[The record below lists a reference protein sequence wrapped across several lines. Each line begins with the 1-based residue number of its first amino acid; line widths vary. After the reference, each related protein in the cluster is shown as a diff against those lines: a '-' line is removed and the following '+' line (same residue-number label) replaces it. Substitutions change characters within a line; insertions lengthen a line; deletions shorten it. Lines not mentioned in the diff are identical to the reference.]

1 MVIERGVLEPLSV
14 ENGII
19 RVNIG
24 STVYTVN
31 GLNITIICNVIV
43 GKPLITISWYRNG
56 ELDDSR
62 GNVSTITVTDALHDD
77 VFTCKADNKIRFDQQ
92 NTTIKFANNAFCID
106 TS

>member
-1 MVIERGVLEPLSV
+1 MFIERGGSEPLSV
-14 ENGII
+14 ENGVI

-31 GLNITIICNVIV
+31 GLTIIIICNVIV
-43 GKPLITISWYRNG
+43 GKPPITISWYRNG

-77 VFTCKADNKIRFDQQ
+77 VFTCEADNKIGFDQQ
-92 NTTIKFANNAFCID
+92 NTIIKFANNAFCID